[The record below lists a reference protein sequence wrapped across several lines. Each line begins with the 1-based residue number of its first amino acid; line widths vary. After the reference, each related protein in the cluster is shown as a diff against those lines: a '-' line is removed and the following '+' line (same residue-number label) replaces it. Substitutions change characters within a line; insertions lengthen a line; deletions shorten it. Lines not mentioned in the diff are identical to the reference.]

1 MIERIYKCL
10 SAIFVMP
17 VILSISFLL
26 VLLAF
31 ALPIIAFINPEIME
45 MNDGRN

>member
-1 MIERIYKCL
+1 MRERIYKSL

-17 VILSISFLL
+17 VILAISFLM

-45 MNDGRN
+45 IKKDD

>member
-1 MIERIYKCL
+1 MSERIYKCL

-17 VILSISFLL
+17 VILAISFLL

-45 MNDGRN
+45 MNNEW